1 MWHVKTFWTKN
12 TRAKLTQ
19 LKKGATVR
27 YKGNLKERNKRA
39 GHIAISIK
47 TKGLTEIISVKPFV
61 FCIVLKAGPKPIQP
75 LNQIES
81 IVSWRFP
88 IFSCHRYRFQR
99 RFTLKQIHM
108 PIPCRFYVNSFRPKA
123 VFQPMDQQPAI
134 AEQGQKTWDQHQG

>member
-1 MWHVKTFWTKN
+1 MWHVKAFWTKN

-61 FCIVLKAGPKPIQP
+61 FCMV
-75 LNQIES
+75 
-81 IVSWRFP
+81 
-88 IFSCHRYRFQR
+88 
-99 RFTLKQIHM
+99 
-108 PIPCRFYVNSFRPKA
+108 PKA
-123 VFQPMDQQPAI
+123 VLEPARI
-134 AEQGQKTWDQHQG
+134 SPLPPQDSVSTKFHHFGTCTIRIS